1 MKYMFLLPGDYIG
14 LGREEIVSLFD
25 ILKFKAN
32 DRLLITDLNGNLDRK
47 LVKRLALAKSIY
59 QFLFQCKIDNLA
71 EVMKI
76 FDWNSVYEYN
86 FCLRMIH
93 LDSTL
98 AKKPIN
104 EKINNKNKKNQ
115 KLFSEKKLAAYVW
128 HSLRNPKV
136 DLNNPKTLIQLFI
149 IKDKAYCGLLVY
161 TNKENFESRKSHLR
175 PFPHPSS
182 LHPKIARALANISG
196 IKHNEVL
203 LDPFCGTGGFLME
216 SGLMGM
222 KSIGYD
228 INKIMIDGC
237 IDNLKHYK
245 ITDYKIK
252 KRNAVE
258 INDKFDYAVTDLPY
272 GLNSNVISE
281 YHKEN
286 WKKGRINKKV
296 QTKNFVRDLEN
307 FYLRFLKNLRK
318 KLNKKAV
325 IVFPSYVNHRKLL
338 KQSKFKIEFECSD
351 YIHRSLTRKMV
362 KVS

>member
-149 IKDKAYCGLLVY
+149 IKDNAYCGLLVY

-182 LHPKIARALANISG
+182 LHPKIA
-196 IKHNEVL
+196 
-203 LDPFCGTGGFLME
+203 
-216 SGLMGM
+216 
-222 KSIGYD
+222 
-228 INKIMIDGC
+228 
-237 IDNLKHYK
+237 
-245 ITDYKIK
+245 
-252 KRNAVE
+252 
-258 INDKFDYAVTDLPY
+258 
-272 GLNSNVISE
+272 
-281 YHKEN
+281 
-286 WKKGRINKKV
+286 
-296 QTKNFVRDLEN
+296 
-307 FYLRFLKNLRK
+307 
-318 KLNKKAV
+318 
-325 IVFPSYVNHRKLL
+325 
-338 KQSKFKIEFECSD
+338 
-351 YIHRSLTRKMV
+351 
-362 KVS
+362 